1 MPAVPFLADIDDPPP
16 SRLPGLIFGAV
27 IALPIVA
34 AIAFFLIPMG
44 IGAILGGASDLDERL
59 RANDA
64 YMRELCGVAYVEDR
78 DQALCECV
86 WMMEFPALDCG
97 SRLNIW
103 AVERQSAACEA
114 DFDTHLSYCTCV
126 EAVAEKIETVPENER
141 YGEAGAY
148 ERCELLDDAI
158 PLPSIE
164 TLAPATQP
172 AEQ

>member
-1 MPAVPFLADIDDPPP
+1 MSAVPFLADIDDPPP
-16 SRLPGLIFGAV
+16 SRVPGLIFGAI
-27 IALPIVA
+27 IALPVVG
-34 AIAFFLIPMG
+34 AIAFFLIPLG

-64 YMRELCGVAYVEDR
+64 YMRELCGVAYVQDR
-78 DQALCECV
+78 DETLCDCV

-97 SRLNIW
+97 ARLNVW
-103 AVERQSAACEA
+103 SVQQQTAACEA
-114 DFDTHLSYCTCV
+114 DFDAHLSYCTCI
-126 EAVAEKIETVPENER
+126 EAVDEKIAAASEEEL
-141 YGEAGAY
+141 YSEAAAY

-164 TLAPATQP
+164 SLTPEGQP